1 VRLATVVSSGRDF
14 VAAVQSEG
22 LLLDLAHAARLA
34 GLDGSCFASMQALI
48 EAGPDGLEAAR
59 GLLAAPPAE
68 ALVAEAL
75 VTFRAPLPRPVRMRD
90 CLAFEAHLRNAYDQ
104 AEKRTGKRY
113 DIPAVWYEQ
122 PIYYKCNHLSVIGH
136 GQDTIWPSYSSF
148 MDYELEIAVVIG
160 KSGADIPAE
169 RAMEHVFGYT
179 IFNDMSARDA
189 QLKETPGQLGP
200 TKGKDFDTGNILGPY
215 ILTADEVDHPVALDM
230 EVRVNGERRG
240 GGNSRDMH
248 HSFARIISYLSMS
261 EPLHAGEV
269 IGSGTV
275 GTGCGLEI
283 GRQLAPGDVMELT
296 VERIGT
302 LRNRIVKPRPG

>member
-1 VRLATVVSSGRDF
+1 MRLATVAAAGREF
-14 VAAVQSEG
+14 VAAVHSEG
-22 LLLDLAHAARLA
+22 RLLDLVHAARLA
-34 GLDGSCFASMQALI
+34 GLDGSHFASMQALI
-48 EAGPDGLEAAR
+48 ESGEVGLDAAR
-59 GLLAAPPAE
+59 GLLAAPPGE
-68 ALVAEAL
+68 ALIEESAVA
-75 VTFRAPLPRPVRMRD
+75 FRAPLPRPVRMRD

-104 AEKRTGKRY
+104 AEKRTGKHY

-136 GQDTIWPSYSSF
+136 GQDTLWPSYSSF
-148 MDYELEIAVVIG
+148 MDYELELAVVIG
-160 KSGADIPAE
+160 KGGVDIPAE

-215 ILTADEVDHPVALDM
+215 ILTADEVAHPVALDM
-230 EVRVNGERRG
+230 EVRVNGERWG

-248 HSFARIISYLSMS
+248 HSFARIISYLSTS
-261 EPLHAGEV
+261 ETLHAGEV

-275 GTGCGLEI
+275 GTGCALEV
-283 GRQLAPGDVMELT
+283 GRQLSPGDVMELA

-302 LRNRIVKPRPG
+302 LRNRLVKPPPG

>member
-1 VRLATVVSSGRDF
+1 VRLATVVHDGREI
-14 VAAVQSEG
+14 VAAAAGEG

-34 GLDGSCFASMQALI
+34 GVDGAHFASMQALI
-48 EAGPDGLEAAR
+48 ESGQAGLDAAR
-59 GLLAAPPAE
+59 GLLERPAPE
-68 ALVAEAL
+68 ALVAEDA
-75 VTFRAPLPRPVRMRD
+75 VTYRAPLPRPVRMRD

-136 GQDTIWPSYSSF
+136 GQDTVWPAYSSF
-148 MDYELEIAVVIG
+148 MDYELELAVIIG
-160 KSGADIPAE
+160 KGGADIRE
-169 RAMEHVFGYT
+169 DDAMAHVFGYT

-200 TKGKDFDTGNILGPY
+200 TKGKDFDTGNILGPF
-215 ILTADEVDHPVALDM
+215 ILTADEVEHPVALDM
-230 EVRVNGERRG
+230 EVRVNGERWG
-240 GGNSRDMH
+240 GGNSGAMH
-248 HSFARIISYLSMS
+248 HSFARIISYLSKS
-261 EPLHAGEV
+261 ETLHPGEV

-275 GTGCGLEI
+275 GTGCALEI
-283 GRQLAPGDVMELT
+283 GRQLSPGDTIELV

-302 LRNRIVKPRPG
+302 LRNRIVKPG

>member
-1 VRLATVVSSGRDF
+1 MRLATVVHEGREI
-14 VAAVQSEG
+14 VAAAAG
-22 LLLDLAHAARLA
+22 DGHLLDLGRAARLA
-34 GLDGSCFASMQALI
+34 GLDGSHFASMQALI
-48 EAGPDGLEAAR
+48 ESGGAGLDAAR
-59 GLLAAPPAE
+59 QLLDAAPE
-68 ALVAEAL
+68 QALVAEDA
-75 VTFRAPLPRPVRMRD
+75 VAFRAPLPRPVRLRD

-113 DIPAVWYEQ
+113 EIPAVWYEQ

-136 GQDTIWPSYSSF
+136 GQDTVWPSYSSF
-148 MDYELEIAVVIG
+148 MDYELELAVVIG
-160 KSGADIPAE
+160 KGGVDIPAE

-189 QLKETPGQLGP
+189 QLRETPGQLGP

-215 ILTADEVDHPVALDM
+215 ILTADEVTHPVALDM
-230 EVRVNGERRG
+230 EVRVNGERWG

-248 HSFARIISYLSMS
+248 HSFARIISYLSTS
-261 EPLHAGEV
+261 ETLHAGEV

-275 GTGCGLEI
+275 GTGCALEV
-283 GRQLAPGDVMELT
+283 GRQLSPGDVMELT

-302 LRNRIVKPRPG
+302 LRNRIVRPRPA

>member
-1 VRLATVVSSGRDF
+1 MRLATVVASGREF

-22 LLLDLAHAARLA
+22 RLLDLAHAARLA
-34 GLDGSCFASMQALI
+34 GQDGSAFATMQALI

-59 GLLAAPPAE
+59 SLLAAPPTE
-68 ALVAEAL
+68 ALVEEAS
-75 VTFRAPLPRPVRMRD
+75 VVFRAPLPRPVRMRD

-113 DIPAVWYEQ
+113 EIPAVWYEQ

-136 GQDTIWPSYSSF
+136 GQDTLWPSYSSF
-148 MDYELEIAVVIG
+148 MDYELELAVIIG
-160 KSGADIPAE
+160 TGGADIPAE

-215 ILTADEVDHPVALDM
+215 ILTADEVTHPVALDM
-230 EVRVNGERRG
+230 EVRVNGERWG

-248 HSFARIISYLSMS
+248 HSFARIISYLSTS
-261 EPLHAGEV
+261 ESLFAGEV

-275 GTGCGLEI
+275 GTGCALEV
-283 GRQLAPGDVMELT
+283 GRQLAPGDVIELT

-302 LRNRIVKPRPG
+302 LRNRIVRPRLS

>member
-1 VRLATVVSSGRDF
+1 MRLATVAAGGREF

-22 LLLDLAHAARLA
+22 RLLDLAHAARLA
-34 GLDGSCFASMQALI
+34 GLDGASFASMQALI
-48 EAGPDGLEAAR
+48 DAGQDGLETAR
-59 GLLAAPPAE
+59 GLLAAPPADALLDE
-68 ALVAEAL
+68 AA

-104 AEKRTGKRY
+104 AGKRTGRHY

-136 GQDTIWPSYSSF
+136 GQDTLWPAYSTV
-148 MDYELEIAVVIG
+148 MDYELELAVVIG
-160 KSGADIPAE
+160 TGGANIPAE

-215 ILTADEVDHPVALDM
+215 ILTADEVEHPVALDM

-248 HSFARIISYLSMS
+248 HSFARIISYLSTS
-261 EPLHAGEV
+261 ETLFAGEV

-283 GRQLAPGDVMELT
+283 GRQLSPGDVMELT

-302 LRNRIVKPRPG
+302 LRNRIMRAPPA

>member
-1 VRLATVVSSGRDF
+1 VRLATVVASGREF

-22 LLLDLAHAARLA
+22 RLLDLAHAARLA
-34 GLDGSCFASMQALI
+34 GRDGAAFASMQALI
-48 EAGPDGLEAAR
+48 DSGPDGLDAAR
-59 GLLAAPPAE
+59 GLLASPPSE
-68 ALVAEAL
+68 AVVEEAS
-75 VTFRAPLPRPVRMRD
+75 VVFRAPLPRPVRMRD

-104 AEKRTGKRY
+104 AEKRTGKHY
-113 DIPAVWYEQ
+113 DIPPVWYEQ

-136 GQDTIWPSYSSF
+136 GQDTLWPAYSAF
-148 MDYELEIAVVIG
+148 MDYELELAVVIG
-160 KSGADIPAE
+160 KGGTDIAPE

-215 ILTADEVDHPVALDM
+215 ILTADEVAHPVALDM
-230 EVRVNGERRG
+230 EVRVNGERWG
-240 GGNSRDMH
+240 GGNSGAMH
-248 HSFARIISYLSMS
+248 HSFAHIIAYLSRS
-261 EPLHAGEV
+261 ETLHPGEV

-275 GTGCGLEI
+275 GTGCALEI
-283 GRQLAPGDVMELT
+283 GRQLSPGDVMELT

-302 LRNRIVKPRPG
+302 LRNRIVKREPA

>member
-1 VRLATVVSSGRDF
+1 MRLATVVASGREF

-22 LLLDLAHAARLA
+22 QLLDFAHAARLA
-34 GLDGSCFASMQALI
+34 GLDGTCFSSMQALI
-48 EAGPDGLEAAR
+48 DSGREGLETAR
-59 GLLAAPPAE
+59 ALLAAPPAE
-68 ALVAEAL
+68 ALVEETS
-75 VTFRAPLPRPVRMRD
+75 VVFRAPLPRPVRMRD

-104 AEKRTGKRY
+104 AEKRTGKHY
-113 DIPAVWYEQ
+113 AIPAVWYEQ

-136 GQDTIWPSYSSF
+136 GQDTLWPSYSSF
-148 MDYELEIAVVIG
+148 MDYELELAVIIG
-160 KSGADIPAE
+160 TGGADIAAE

-215 ILTADEVDHPVALDM
+215 ILTADEVEHPAALDM
-230 EVRVNGERRG
+230 EVRVNGERWG

-248 HSFARIISYLSMS
+248 HSFARIISYLSTS
-261 EPLHAGEV
+261 ETLHAGEV

-275 GTGCGLEI
+275 GTGCALEV
-283 GRQLAPGDVMELT
+283 GRQLSPGDVIELT

-302 LRNRIVKPRPG
+302 LKNRIVKPQAG